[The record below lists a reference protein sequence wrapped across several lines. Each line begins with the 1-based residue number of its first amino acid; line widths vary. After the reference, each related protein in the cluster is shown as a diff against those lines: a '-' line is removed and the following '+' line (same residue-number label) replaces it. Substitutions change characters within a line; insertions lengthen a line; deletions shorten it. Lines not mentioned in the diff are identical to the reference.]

1 MPVLPMVLVNGA
13 EGIGTG
19 WSTFIP
25 NYNPRDIVANLR
37 RLLAGEPQAPMQPWY
52 KGFKGAIQEVPTKTA
67 GKSYTLNGIISQVRA
82 MRVVLA
88 IIIGWY
94 CDYVPFCRKVEV
106 TSCLVNAYLCR
117 QYKSFRAPVQKQNV

>member
-37 RLLAGEPQAPMQPWY
+37 RLLAGAPLEPMQPWY
-52 KGFKGAIQEVPTKTA
+52 KGFKGAIAEVPTKTA
-67 GKSYTLNGIISQVRA
+67 GKSYTLSGIISQARA
-82 MRVVLA
+82 LGA
-88 IIIGWY
+88 
-94 CDYVPFCRKVEV
+94 
-106 TSCLVNAYLCR
+106 SL
-117 QYKSFRAPVQKQNV
+117 